1 MASDDRG
8 TETGTGTD
16 TGTGTGAGGPE
27 PSVRIGGITGSA
39 FSIGGANNTNTVH
52 HGGAGAGAVGP
63 EALLE
68 AVLELRAA
76 LVRLPRGED
85 RAALD
90 AELDGVAEG
99 LEGAAE
105 IRPGLVGRLRGAL
118 ERWAPLV
125 ESVSAAT
132 ALAGLLT
139 SLGG

>member
-1 MASDDRG
+1 MATDDSG
-8 TETGTGTD
+8 
-16 TGTGTGAGGPE
+16 TGTGTGAGTGTGGAE

-39 FSIGGANNTNTVH
+39 FSIGGSGNTNTVH
-52 HGGAGAGAVGP
+52 HGDAAAGAVSP

-76 LVRLPRGED
+76 LVRLPRGAD
-85 RAALD
+85 RTALD

-99 LEGAAE
+99 LEGAAQ
-105 IRPGLVGRLRGAL
+105 IRPGLATRLRGAL

>member
-1 MASDDRG
+1 MAAENG
-8 TETGTGTD
+8 
-16 TGTGTGAGGPE
+16 GTGTGAGAAGQE
-27 PSVRIGGITGSA
+27 PAVHIGEVTGSA
-39 FSIGGANNTNTVH
+39 FSIGGSNNTNTVH
-52 HGGAGAGAVGP
+52 HGGAGADTVGP
-63 EALLE
+63 QALLD

-99 LEGAAE
+99 LEGAEE
-105 IRPGLVGRLRGAL
+105 IRPGLVPRLRGAL

-139 SLGG
+139 TLGG

>member
-1 MASDDRG
+1 MASENG
-8 TETGTGTD
+8 
-16 TGTGTGAGGPE
+16 GTGAGGQE
-27 PSVRIGGITGSA
+27 PAVHIGEVTGSA
-39 FSIGGANNTNTVH
+39 FSIGGSNNTNTVH
-52 HGGAGAGAVGP
+52 HGGAGADTVGP
-63 EALLE
+63 QALLD

-99 LEGAAE
+99 LEGAEE
-105 IRPGLVGRLRGAL
+105 IRPGLVPRLRGAL

-139 SLGG
+139 TLGG